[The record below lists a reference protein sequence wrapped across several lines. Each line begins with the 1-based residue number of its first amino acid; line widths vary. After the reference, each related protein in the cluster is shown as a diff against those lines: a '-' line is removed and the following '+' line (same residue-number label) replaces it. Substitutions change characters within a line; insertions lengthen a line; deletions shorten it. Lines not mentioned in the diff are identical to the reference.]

1 MPHKIQIANST
12 QRNIV
17 KRSFLSIPIWRKL
30 NFWFRGQQLLFSCGI
45 FSRKSLHIIYIYQHF
60 AFLSVTNIYLGD
72 CSDQYERGL
81 VFQCAWVW
89 LVGKLC
95 PIPCDPM
102 DCSPPGSSV
111 HGIFQA
117 RILEWVAI
125 SFSRGSSWP
134 RDQTHWQVDSLPLS
148 HRGRVYYTY
157 LTSCLSMDIYRLHW
171 GILKRSFW
179 GWFVF
184 VVACIKRIKSMP
196 FWLSHQEGISGL
208 QKRMSIF
215 FYESNYIPGI
225 V

>member
-1 MPHKIQIANST
+1 MQAFSVLFFKS
-12 QRNIV
+12 
-17 KRSFLSIPIWRKL
+17 LL
-30 NFWFRGQQLLFSCGI
+30 NLLQYCFWFMFWFFILKACGI

-125 SFSRGSSWP
+125 SFSGGLPNPEIESQSP
-134 RDQTHWQVDSLPLS
+134 ALQADSLLS
-148 HRGRVYYTY
+148 E
-157 LTSCLSMDIYRLHW
+157 L
-171 GILKRSFW
+171 
-179 GWFVF
+179 
-184 VVACIKRIKSMP
+184 
-196 FWLSHQEGISGL
+196 
-208 QKRMSIF
+208 
-215 FYESNYIPGI
+215 
-225 V
+225 